1 MTQKPG
7 LIDRTLVLGDL
18 LFATHRDRCCYIGL
32 SARNQLLWQESNGG
46 KWQRIQDVQKEAAP
60 LAPPVDTETK
70 VAAAPAGPNGQTS
83 PRHVQKDGDDK
94 DDVALADTLLGDCS
108 RPCEPTSLP
117 TPVKENAKK
126 QKPPTGISRS
136 TPKLS
141 PELMR
146 IVLNSLRKYPVLWH
160 AASKAG
166 IHRKALEYWIRC
178 SARPI
183 IGVRNTQWEWPSAMQ
198 HLGVLEAAGLV
209 RSEPTSGP
217 GIPDAIARALA
228 ALVAEELIDH
238 GFDEH
243 RHQRN

>member
-1 MTQKPG
+1 
-7 LIDRTLVLGDL
+7 
-18 LFATHRDRCCYIGL
+18 
-32 SARNQLLWQESNGG
+32 
-46 KWQRIQDVQKEAAP
+46 
-60 LAPPVDTETK
+60 
-70 VAAAPAGPNGQTS
+70 
-83 PRHVQKDGDDK
+83 
-94 DDVALADTLLGDCS
+94 
-108 RPCEPTSLP
+108 
-117 TPVKENAKK
+117 
-126 QKPPTGISRS
+126 
-136 TPKLS
+136 
-141 PELMR
+141 MR